1 MNVTVKAFADV
12 RELLGR
18 ELVISIPEGETV
30 RQLLQILGKQYA
42 GFLSRI
48 LEPDGQLRPYVS
60 ILENGRNIRSLNDLD
75 TRLAEGDVIAIF
87 PPLAGG

>member
-1 MNVTVKAFADV
+1 MKVTVKAFADI
-12 RELLGR
+12 RELLGP

-30 RQLLQILGKQYA
+30 RQLLQILGRKYA
-42 GFLSRI
+42 GFLPRI
-48 LEPDGQLRPYVS
+48 LEHDGHLRPYVS
-60 ILENGRNIRSLNDLD
+60 ILENGRNIQSLNNLD

>member
-12 RELLGR
+12 RKLLGR

-30 RQLLQILGKQYA
+30 RYLLQILGNTYA
-42 GFLSRI
+42 GFLPRI
-48 LEPDGQLRPYVS
+48 LEHDGQLRRYVS

>member
-30 RQLLQILGKQYA
+30 RQLLQILGKKYA

>member
-12 RELLGR
+12 RELLGA
-18 ELVISIPEGETV
+18 ELVISIPEGKTV
-30 RQLLQILGKQYA
+30 HQLLQILGKKYA
-42 GFLSRI
+42 GFLPRI
-48 LEPDGQLRPYVS
+48 LEHDGQLKPYVS
-60 ILENGRNIRSLNDLD
+60 ILENGRNIRSLNGLD